1 MAPAAG
7 GGAQATDPQGATG
20 ALCTWL
26 AQTRLEDVPLE
37 VQQRALHLLLDGVG
51 CLLIGSHMQWSTL
64 GVQALTDF
72 DPGGGF
78 LVAATD
84 RTTSAFTAAML
95 NSSFI
100 QSFELDD
107 YFPGAPVHSNS
118 VVLPAMLAVM
128 QNRPV
133 TGAQLLLATILGYE
147 VATRVGLSLH
157 GPEMLTRGW
166 HSGAVFGGPAAAVSA
181 GCLLGLS
188 AAGFEDAIG
197 IAATQSAGLM
207 AAQFES
213 MVKRMQH
220 GFACRNGL
228 YGAVLASGG
237 YVGIKRVF
245 ERGYGSFLAV
255 YGEGHS
261 PDASQIAL
269 DLGRTWNTSLI
280 AVKPYAAMGALHAG
294 IDAALAL
301 RGEQPIRPADVASI
315 HLQVGVPA
323 FEHGGFDIE
332 RPIQPVAAQMSLK
345 YSVAVALLDGAALL
359 QQYSD
364 ARINADDVWSLID
377 VTTVEKRPDFDQ
389 SPHTGYTTRL
399 TVTFQGGSKKT
410 ELVESPTGGVDH
422 PLTNDDITKKF
433 LGLTRAVT
441 SETRVQQILAA
452 VLNLDTQSSTNDLLN
467 LLTEPVTNPL
477 T

>member
-1 MAPAAG
+1 MAAPAAET
-7 GGAQATDPQGATG
+7 QATDSKGPTG

-26 AQTRLEDVPLE
+26 EQTRLEDIPVE
-37 VQQRALHLLLDGVG
+37 VQQRALHLLLDGVA
-51 CLLIGSHMQWSTL
+51 CLLIGSHMQWSAL
-64 GVQALTDF
+64 GVEAVTDF
-72 DPGGGF
+72 DSAGGF
-78 LVAATD
+78 MVAATE

-107 YFPGAPVHSNS
+107 YFPAAPVHSNS

-128 QNRPV
+128 QNRDI
-133 TGAQLLLATILGYE
+133 TGADMLLATILGYE
-147 VATRVGLSLH
+147 VGTRVGLSLN
-157 GPEMLTRGW
+157 GSEMLTRGW
-166 HSGAVFGGPAAAVSA
+166 HSGAVFGGPAAAASA
-181 GCLLGLS
+181 GRLLQLS

-197 IAATQSAGLM
+197 IAATQAAGLM

-228 YGAVLASGG
+228 YAAVLAAGG

-269 DLGRTWNTSLI
+269 DLGTTWNTSLI

-294 IDAALAL
+294 IDAALAI
-301 RGEQPIRPADVASI
+301 RGQTPIQPADVTAI
-315 HLQVGVPA
+315 EVQVGVPA
-323 FEHGGFDIE
+323 FQHGGFDIV

-345 YSVAVALLDGAALL
+345 YSVCVALLDGAALL
-359 QQYSD
+359 QQYSSS
-364 ARINADDVWSLID
+364 RINDDDVWTLID
-377 VTTVEKRPDFDQ
+377 LTRSRRSPASTSRPTPGIQ
-389 SPHTGYTTRL
+389 RASPSPSKTALQRPSWWKAQPVGWTTR
-399 TVTFQGGSKKT
+399 
-410 ELVESPTGGVDH
+410 
-422 PLTNDDITKKF
+422 
-433 LGLTRAVT
+433 
-441 SETRVQQILAA
+441 
-452 VLNLDTQSSTNDLLN
+452 
-467 LLTEPVTNPL
+467 
-477 T
+477 